1 MALKFEEEKYE
12 SSDMQTSYM
21 RQKYHLSTAVINK
34 VNKAREKKS
43 LNLNAKRTKYMYIGK
58 GMPYL
63 LDIFDE
69 RIECA
74 DHLRY

>member
-12 SSDMQTSYM
+12 SLDMQTSYM
-21 RQKYHLSTAVINK
+21 RQKYHLSRAVINK

-43 LNLNAKRTKYMYIGK
+43 LNLNAKRTKCIYIGK

-69 RIECA
+69 HIECA